1 MQIQLDNIGKKF
13 GKEWIFKS
21 ISINLSTPNKYVVLG
36 GNGSGKS
43 TFLKLLSGFMTP
55 SDGSVSFQ
63 ENENNIDIADVF
75 KKVTYSAPYIDVYE
89 HYTLQELFDFQ
100 KKLKPFLSFEE
111 ELSDLFQL
119 TGVKN
124 KLIKN
129 YSSGMKQRVKL
140 GLAILADAPLLLL
153 DEPTSNLDEKGK
165 KWYAEMIEK
174 FAVNKLVIVASN
186 SQKEEY
192 FFCKNEIKIEDFK

>member
-21 ISINLSTPNKYVVLG
+21 ITKELSAPNNYVVLG

-43 TFLKLLSGFMTP
+43 TFLKILSGFLTP
-55 SDGSVSFQ
+55 SEGNVIFNS
-63 ENENNIDIADVF
+63 EGNKIDVDAIY
-75 KKVTYSAPYIDVYE
+75 KKVAYTAPYIDVYE
-89 HYTLQELFDFQ
+89 HYTLEELFHFQ
-100 KKLKPFLSFEE
+100 EKLKPFLPFEGD
-111 ELSDLFQL
+111 LTTLFQL
-119 TGVKN
+119 SGVKN

-140 GLAILADAPLLLL
+140 GLSIMADTPILLL

-174 FAVNKLVIVASN
+174 YASDKLIVVASN

-192 FFCKNEIKIEDFK
+192 LFCENEIKIEDFK